1 MCRRGR
7 VGLPGCPEG
16 VSKEAS
22 ASGLLSRLPPAPPS
36 PEECGAGP
44 PGSCCPRG
52 RAAPAEGTSRT
63 WKRREV
69 HSARRPQLLTGT
81 QQVRGLAGLRPTHE
95 SRTCDASTPAPP
107 FPSAWVKSRLPEE
120 QSDEVAILRG
130 SRNKSKVKFAGVF
143 SHAHHVLPRERQVSC
158 PARGKEVVPRS
169 RTQGGCVLTAERA
182 PPPATARS
190 AGA

>member
-1 MCRRGR
+1 MWGGAPRQLLSSGQGGTSRGDLSHVEATSSTLHGALSYSR
-7 VGLPGCPEG
+7 GL
-16 VSKEAS
+16 SKCGASPAS
-22 ASGLLSRLPPAPPS
+22 ARPT
-36 PEECGAGP
+36 
-44 PGSCCPRG
+44 
-52 RAAPAEGTSRT
+52 RAAPVTPP
-63 WKRREV
+63 
-69 HSARRPQLLTGT
+69 PQPG
-81 QQVRGLAGLRPTHE
+81 R
-95 SRTCDASTPAPP
+95 
-107 FPSAWVKSRLPEE
+107 FPSAWVECRLPEE

-169 RTQGGCVLTAERA
+169 RTHGGCVLTAERA

>member
-1 MCRRGR
+1 M
-7 VGLPGCPEG
+7 
-16 VSKEAS
+16 SKEAS

-63 WKRREV
+63 WKRRV
-69 HSARRPQLLTGT
+69 PLRTAPSATHGDSASAGPRRPPPDP
-81 QQVRGLAGLRPTHE
+81 REPHLRRPDP
-95 SRTCDASTPAPP
+95 SPAVPKCR
-107 FPSAWVKSRLPEE
+107 VKCRLPEE

-169 RTQGGCVLTAERA
+169 RTHGGCVLTAERA